1 MVMRDAFDSES
12 EKEPTSN
19 SDRAEEAAGDQIEVI
34 DVNEYIFKNAQP
46 HHTSTATELRDS
58 PEIDGYISEPTQ
70 EDRPQT
76 TKPETMVAIEQ
87 APSEN
92 PVQKASIGL
101 PAKVFSQPPTFL
113 ASNPEASIEDHFRYI
128 YCEFN
133 LSETL
138 VIPLNPRIRE
148 DMSDYERR
156 FVRDKTR
163 PRAQVLSD
171 DPIIKINKISEKTF
185 AYNKI
190 VYRHYVVTRSDQK
203 IYEFNDNDL
212 VNLNPYDLPHLYA
225 YCSARYDHGRREI
238 RMGMVEV
245 RRTMEAYVKHR
256 AKRDFQIALNLGE
269 EKLVNQVKKIFLA
282 SEVSKYSDET
292 LRGIQKMIHV
302 KEEKHRA
309 DLLAKLDLEIGSMI
323 NFRALIM
330 KFHRICSS
338 DKF

>member
-1 MVMRDAFDSES
+1 MA
-12 EKEPTSN
+12 TSLN
-19 SDRAEEAAGDQIEVI
+19 PQQKILHRRRNQKPWLLMNNLLQRILFRRQASV
-34 DVNEYIFKNAQP
+34 YQP
-46 HHTSTATELRDS
+46 
-58 PEIDGYISEPTQ
+58 
-70 EDRPQT
+70 
-76 TKPETMVAIEQ
+76 KC
-87 APSEN
+87 
-92 PVQKASIGL
+92 SINL
-101 PAKVFSQPPTFL
+101 LQ
-113 ASNPEASIEDHFRYI
+113 SNPEASIEDHFRYI

-133 LSETL
+133 MADTL

-148 DMSDYERR
+148 DMPDYERR

-163 PRAQVLSD
+163 PRVQVLFD

-190 VYRHYVVTRSDQK
+190 IYRHYVVTRSDQK

-245 RRTMEAYVKHR
+245 RRAMEAYVKNR

-269 EKLVNQVKKIFLA
+269 EKLEVTELVESFDKLEEQKTGSIVAKPLGFVYRINQVKNIFLA

-292 LRGIQKMIHV
+292 LRGIKKMIHV
-302 KEEKHRA
+302 KEERHIA
-309 DLLAKLDLEIGSMI
+309 NLLAKLDLEIDSMI

-330 KFHRICSS
+330 KFHEICSS